1 MHKRIFFLLGL
12 AALIIVWLFWQQA
25 RAPKFIVSG
34 FIEADQIRVGSQVGG
49 RVAEVFAEEGD
60 RVQRGEVLFR
70 LEPFDLEA
78 VSKKAGSNLAA
89 AQAEYARLTAGF
101 RAEEVQQAQARR
113 ERARAILEKA
123 VTGPRPQEITIAREQ
138 VRSARAASKL
148 AAAEFVRLEA
158 LVTKDQVSKEAY
170 DEAVRAREAAQ
181 AELAI
186 AEHSLALLEEG
197 TRKEDIAAA
206 KAGFSEAEQALALMR
221 EGYRKEDVDA
231 AAARLASAE
240 AELEAVQAR
249 IDELDVLSP
258 CDCILETI
266 ELEPGD
272 LVPANAPA
280 VSLLD
285 SDRALGTHLH
295 SRSALEP
302 VYGLAKSCRF
312 ASTGS
317 KTNCFNARIS
327 FIAQEG
333 EFVPRNIQTPE
344 ERSKQVFRTKL
355 ILQEGLGRL
364 RAGMAVDVLFEEA
377 SGP

>member
-60 RVQRGEVLFR
+60 RVQRGEVLFL

-240 AELEAVQAR
+240 AELAAVQAR
-249 IDELDVLSP
+249 LNELEVLSP

-272 LVPANAPA
+272 LVSANAPA

-285 SDRALGTHLH
+285 SDRLWVRTYIPEARLGHLQIG
-295 SRSALEP
+295 RIVP
-302 VYGLAKSCRF
+302 VRVDGIKDVL
-312 ASTGS
+312 
-317 KTNCFNARIS
+317 FNARIS
-327 FIAQEG
+327 YIAQEG

-355 ILQEGLGRL
+355 ILQEGLGWL

>member
-285 SDRALGTHLH
+285 SDELWVRTYIPEARL
-295 SRSALEP
+295 SRLRIGQIVP
-302 VYGLAKSCRF
+302 VRVDGIKDELFR
-312 ASTGS
+312 
-317 KTNCFNARIS
+317 ARIS
-327 FIAQEG
+327 YIAQEG

-355 ILQEGLGRL
+355 IFQQGLGRL

>member
-12 AALIIVWLFWQQA
+12 AALIIVWLFWQQG
-25 RAPKFIVSG
+25 RAPEFVVSG

-60 RVQRGEVLFR
+60 RMQRGEVLFR

-101 RAEEVQQAQARR
+101 RPEEVQQAQARR

-138 VRSARAASKL
+138 LRSARAASIL
-148 AAAEFVRLEA
+148 AESEFIRLEA
-158 LVTKDQVSKEAY
+158 LVTKEQVSKEAY

-181 AELAI
+181 AGLAV
-186 AEHSLALLEEG
+186 AEQSLALLEEG

-206 KAGFSEAEQALALMR
+206 KAGFAEAEQALALMR
-221 EGYRKEDVDA
+221 EGYRREDVAA

-240 AELEAVQAR
+240 AELAAVQAR
-249 IDELDVLSP
+249 LNELEVLSP

-272 LVPANAPA
+272 LVSANAPA
-280 VSLLD
+280 ASLLD
-285 SDRALGTHLH
+285 SDGLWVRTYIPEARL
-295 SRSALEP
+295 SRLQIGRIVP
-302 VYGLAKSCRF
+302 VRVDGIKDEL
-312 ASTGS
+312 
-317 KTNCFNARIS
+317 FNARIS
-327 FIAQEG
+327 YIAQEG

>member
-1 MHKRIFFLLGL
+1 MHKRIFFLIGV
-12 AALIIVWLFWQQA
+12 ATLILVWLFWQQG

-78 VSKKAGSNLAA
+78 ISAKAGSRLAA
-89 AQAEYARLTAGF
+89 AEADYARLTAGF
-101 RAEEVQQAQARR
+101 RPEEVQQAQARW

-123 VTGPRPQEITIAREQ
+123 IAGPRPQEITIAREQ
-138 VRSARAASKL
+138 LRSASAASIL
-148 AAAEFVRLEA
+148 AESEFIRLGA

-221 EGYRKEDVDA
+221 EGYRKEDVNA

-240 AELEAVQAR
+240 AELAAVQAR
-249 IDELDVLSP
+249 LNELDVLSP

-272 LVPANAPA
+272 LVSANAPA

-285 SDRALGTHLH
+285 SDRLWVRTYIPEARLGHLQIG
-295 SRSALEP
+295 RIVP
-302 VYGLAKSCRF
+302 VRVDGIKDEL
-312 ASTGS
+312 
-317 KTNCFNARIS
+317 FNARIS
-327 FIAQEG
+327 YIAQEG

-355 ILQEGLGRL
+355 ILQEGLDRL

>member
-1 MHKRIFFLLGL
+1 MQKRIFFLFGL
-12 AALIIVWLFWQQA
+12 AALILVWLFWQQA
-25 RAPKFIVSG
+25 RAPDFIVSG

-78 VSKKAGSNLAA
+78 VSNKAGGNLAA
-89 AQAEYARLTAGF
+89 AQAEYARHTAGF
-101 RAEEVQQAQARR
+101 RPEEVQQAQARR

-148 AAAEFVRLEA
+148 AEAEFVRLGA
-158 LVTKDQVSKEAY
+158 LVTKEQVSKEAY

-181 AELAI
+181 AAQAV

-206 KAGFSEAEQALALMR
+206 KAGFAEAEQALALMR
-221 EGYRKEDVDA
+221 EGYRKEDVAA

-240 AELEAVQAR
+240 AELAAVQAR
-249 IDELDVLSP
+249 LNELDVLSP

-272 LVPANAPA
+272 LVSANAPA

-285 SDRALGTHLH
+285 SDRLWVRTYIPEARLGHLQVG
-295 SRSALEP
+295 RIVP
-302 VYGLAKSCRF
+302 VRVDGIKDELFR
-312 ASTGS
+312 
-317 KTNCFNARIS
+317 ARIS
-327 FIAQEG
+327 FIAREG

-355 ILQEGLGRL
+355 ILQEGLDRL
-364 RAGMAVDVLFEEA
+364 RAGMAVDVLFDEA
-377 SGP
+377 SGS

>member
-1 MHKRIFFLLGL
+1 MQKRIFFLSGL
-12 AALIIVWLFWQQA
+12 AALIVVWLFWQQA
-25 RAPKFIVSG
+25 RAPDFIVSG

-60 RVQRGEVLFR
+60 RMQQGEVLFR

-78 VSKKAGSNLAA
+78 ISAKADSNLAA

-101 RAEEVQQAQARR
+101 RPEEVQQAHARW
-113 ERARAILEKA
+113 ERAGAILEKA
-123 VTGPRPQEITIAREQ
+123 VAGPRPQEITIAREQ
-138 VRSARAASKL
+138 LRSARAASIL
-148 AAAEFVRLEA
+148 AESEFIRLAA
-158 LVTKDQVSKEAY
+158 LVTKEQVSKEAY

-181 AELAI
+181 AGLAA
-186 AEHSLALLEEG
+186 AEQSLALLEEG

-206 KAGFSEAEQALALMR
+206 KAGFAEAEQALALMR
-221 EGYRKEDVDA
+221 EGYRKEDVAA

-240 AELEAVQAR
+240 AELAAVQVR
-249 IDELDVLSP
+249 LNELDVLSP

-272 LVPANAPA
+272 LVSANAPA

-285 SDRALGTHLH
+285 SDRLWVRTYIPEARLGHLQIG
-295 SRSALEP
+295 RIVP
-302 VYGLAKSCRF
+302 VRVDGIKDELFR
-312 ASTGS
+312 
-317 KTNCFNARIS
+317 ARIS
-327 FIAQEG
+327 FIAREG

-355 ILQEGLGRL
+355 ILQEGLDRL
-364 RAGMAVDVLFEEA
+364 RAGMAVDVLFDEA
-377 SGP
+377 SGS

>member
-1 MHKRIFFLLGL
+1 MQKRIFFLSGL
-12 AALIIVWLFWQQA
+12 AALIVIWLFWQQA
-25 RAPKFIVSG
+25 RAPDFIVSG

-60 RVQRGEVLFR
+60 RMQQGEVLFR

-78 VSKKAGSNLAA
+78 ISAKADSNLAA
-89 AQAEYARLTAGF
+89 AQADYARLTAGF
-101 RAEEVQQAQARR
+101 RPEEVQQAQARW

-123 VTGPRPQEITIAREQ
+123 IAGPRPQEITIAREQ
-138 VRSARAASKL
+138 LRSASAASIL
-148 AAAEFVRLEA
+148 AESEFIRLGA

-221 EGYRKEDVDA
+221 EGYRKEDVAA

-240 AELEAVQAR
+240 AELAAVQVR
-249 IDELDVLSP
+249 LNELDVLSP

-272 LVPANAPA
+272 LVSANAPA

-285 SDRALGTHLH
+285 SDRLWVRTYIPEARLGHLQIG
-295 SRSALEP
+295 RIVP
-302 VYGLAKSCRF
+302 VRVDGIKDELFR
-312 ASTGS
+312 
-317 KTNCFNARIS
+317 ARIS
-327 FIAQEG
+327 FIAREG

-364 RAGMAVDVLFEEA
+364 RAGMAVDVLFDEA
-377 SGP
+377 SGS

>member
-12 AALIIVWLFWQQA
+12 AALIIVWLFWQQG
-25 RAPKFIVSG
+25 RAPEFVVSG

-60 RVQRGEVLFR
+60 RMQRGEVLFR

-89 AQAEYARLTAGF
+89 AQAEYARFTAGF
-101 RAEEVQQAQARR
+101 RPEEVQQAQARR

-138 VRSARAASKL
+138 LRSARAASIL
-148 AAAEFVRLEA
+148 AESEFIRLEA
-158 LVTKDQVSKEAY
+158 LVTKEQVSKEAY

-181 AELAI
+181 AGLAV
-186 AEHSLALLEEG
+186 AEQSLALLEEG

-206 KAGFSEAEQALALMR
+206 RAGFAEAEQALALMR
-221 EGYRKEDVDA
+221 EGYRREDVEA

-240 AELEAVQAR
+240 AELAAVQAR
-249 IDELDVLSP
+249 LNELEVLSP

-272 LVPANAPA
+272 LVSANAPA
-280 VSLLD
+280 ASLLD
-285 SDRALGTHLH
+285 SDGLWVRTYIPEARL
-295 SRSALEP
+295 SRLQIGRIVP
-302 VYGLAKSCRF
+302 VRVDGIKDEL
-312 ASTGS
+312 
-317 KTNCFNARIS
+317 FNARIS
-327 FIAQEG
+327 YIAQEG

>member
-1 MHKRIFFLLGL
+1 MQKRIFFLSGL
-12 AALIIVWLFWQQA
+12 AALIVIWLFWQQA
-25 RAPKFIVSG
+25 RAPDFIVSG

-60 RVQRGEVLFR
+60 RMQQGEVLFR

-78 VSKKAGSNLAA
+78 ISAKADSNLAA

-101 RAEEVQQAQARR
+101 RPEEVQQAYARW
-113 ERARAILEKA
+113 ERAGAILEKA
-123 VTGPRPQEITIAREQ
+123 VAGPRPQEITIAREQ
-138 VRSARAASKL
+138 LRSARAASIL
-148 AAAEFVRLEA
+148 AESEFIRLAA
-158 LVTKDQVSKEAY
+158 LVTKEQVSKEAY

-181 AELAI
+181 AGLAA
-186 AEHSLALLEEG
+186 AEQSLELLEEG

-206 KAGFSEAEQALALMR
+206 KAGFAEAEQALALMR
-221 EGYRKEDVDA
+221 AGYRKEDVAA

-240 AELEAVQAR
+240 AELAAVQAR
-249 IDELDVLSP
+249 LNELDVLSP

-272 LVPANAPA
+272 LVSANAPA

-285 SDRALGTHLH
+285 SDRLWVRTYIPEARLGHLQVG
-295 SRSALEP
+295 RIVP
-302 VYGLAKSCRF
+302 VRVDGIKDELFR
-312 ASTGS
+312 
-317 KTNCFNARIS
+317 ARIS
-327 FIAQEG
+327 FIAREG

-355 ILQEGLGRL
+355 ILQEGLDRL
-364 RAGMAVDVLFEEA
+364 RAGMAVDVLFDEA
-377 SGP
+377 SGS

>member
-272 LVPANAPA
+272 LVSANAPA

-285 SDRALGTHLH
+285 SDRLWVRTYIPEARLGHLQIG
-295 SRSALEP
+295 RIVP
-302 VYGLAKSCRF
+302 VRVDGIKDVL
-312 ASTGS
+312 
-317 KTNCFNARIS
+317 FNARIS
-327 FIAQEG
+327 YIAQEG

>member
-12 AALIIVWLFWQQA
+12 AALIIVWLFWQQG
-25 RAPKFIVSG
+25 RAPEFVVSG

-60 RVQRGEVLFR
+60 RMQRGEVLFR

-101 RAEEVQQAQARR
+101 RPEEVQQAQARR

-138 VRSARAASKL
+138 LRSARAASIL
-148 AAAEFVRLEA
+148 AESEFIRLEA
-158 LVTKDQVSKEAY
+158 LVTKEQVSKEAY

-181 AELAI
+181 AGLAV
-186 AEHSLALLEEG
+186 AEQSLALLEEG

-206 KAGFSEAEQALALMR
+206 KAGFAEAEQALALMR
-221 EGYRKEDVDA
+221 EGYRREDVAA

-240 AELEAVQAR
+240 AELAAVQAR
-249 IDELDVLSP
+249 LNELEVLSP

-272 LVPANAPA
+272 LVSANAPA
-280 VSLLD
+280 ASLLD
-285 SDRALGTHLH
+285 SDWLWVRTYIPEARL
-295 SRSALEP
+295 SRLQIGRIVP
-302 VYGLAKSCRF
+302 VRVDGIKDEL
-312 ASTGS
+312 
-317 KTNCFNARIS
+317 FNARIS
-327 FIAQEG
+327 YIAQEG

>member
-12 AALIIVWLFWQQA
+12 AALIIVWLFWQQG
-25 RAPKFIVSG
+25 RAPEFVVSG

-60 RVQRGEVLFR
+60 RMQRGEVLFR

-101 RAEEVQQAQARR
+101 RPEEVQQAQARR

-138 VRSARAASKL
+138 LRSARAASIL
-148 AAAEFVRLEA
+148 AESEFIRLEA
-158 LVTKDQVSKEAY
+158 LVTKEQVSKEAY

-181 AELAI
+181 AGLAV
-186 AEHSLALLEEG
+186 AEQSLALLEEG

-206 KAGFSEAEQALALMR
+206 SAGFAEAEQALALMR
-221 EGYRKEDVDA
+221 EGYRREDVEA
-231 AAARLASAE
+231 AAARSASAE
-240 AELEAVQAR
+240 AELAAVQAR
-249 IDELDVLSP
+249 LNELEVLSP

-272 LVPANAPA
+272 LVSANAPA
-280 VSLLD
+280 ASLLD
-285 SDRALGTHLH
+285 SDGLWVRTYIPEARL
-295 SRSALEP
+295 SRLQIGRIVP
-302 VYGLAKSCRF
+302 VRVDGIKDEL
-312 ASTGS
+312 
-317 KTNCFNARIS
+317 FNARIS
-327 FIAQEG
+327 YIAQEG

>member
-12 AALIIVWLFWQQA
+12 AALIIVWLFWQQG
-25 RAPKFIVSG
+25 RAPEFVVSG

-60 RVQRGEVLFR
+60 RMQRGEVLFR

-89 AQAEYARLTAGF
+89 AQAVYARLTAGF
-101 RAEEVQQAQARR
+101 RPEEVQQAQARR

-138 VRSARAASKL
+138 LRSARAASIL
-148 AAAEFVRLEA
+148 AESEFIRLEA
-158 LVTKDQVSKEAY
+158 LVTKEQVSKEAY

-181 AELAI
+181 AGLAV
-186 AEHSLALLEEG
+186 AEQSLALLEEG

-206 KAGFSEAEQALALMR
+206 RAGFAEAEQALALMR
-221 EGYRKEDVDA
+221 EGYRKEDVEA

-240 AELEAVQAR
+240 AELAAVQAR
-249 IDELDVLSP
+249 LNELEVLSP

-272 LVPANAPA
+272 LVSANAPA
-280 VSLLD
+280 ASLLD
-285 SDRALGTHLH
+285 SDGLWVRTYIPEARL
-295 SRSALEP
+295 SRLQIGRIVP
-302 VYGLAKSCRF
+302 VRVDGIKDEL
-312 ASTGS
+312 
-317 KTNCFNARIS
+317 FNARIS
-327 FIAQEG
+327 YIAQEG

-364 RAGMAVDVLFEEA
+364 RAGMGVDVLFEEA

>member
-1 MHKRIFFLLGL
+1 MKKRIIFLLGL
-12 AALIIVWLFWQQA
+12 ATLIVVWLFWQQG
-25 RAPKFIVSG
+25 RAPEFIVSG

-60 RVQRGEVLFR
+60 RMQRGEVLFR

-78 VSKKAGSNLAA
+78 ISAKAGSRLAA
-89 AQAEYARLTAGF
+89 AEADYARLTAGF
-101 RAEEVQQAQARR
+101 RPEEVQQAQARW

-123 VTGPRPQEITIAREQ
+123 VAGPRPQEIIIAREQ
-138 VRSARAASKL
+138 LRSARAASTL
-148 AAAEFVRLEA
+148 AEAEFVRLGT
-158 LVTKDQVSKEAY
+158 LVTKEQVSKEAY

-181 AELAI
+181 AGLAV
-186 AEHSLALLEEG
+186 AEQSLALLEEG

-206 KAGFSEAEQALALMR
+206 KAGFAEVEQALALMR
-221 EGYRKEDVDA
+221 EGYRREDIEA
-231 AAARLASAE
+231 AAARVASAT
-240 AELEAVQAR
+240 AELAAVQAR
-249 IDELDVLSP
+249 LRELEVLSP

-272 LVPANAPA
+272 LVSANTPAA
-280 VSLLD
+280 SLLD
-285 SDRALGTHLH
+285 TDGLWVRTYIPEARMSQLQIGQIV
-295 SRSALEP
+295 P
-302 VYGLAKSCRF
+302 VRVDGIKNEL
-312 ASTGS
+312 
-317 KTNCFNARIS
+317 FNTRIT

-355 ILQEGLGRL
+355 ILQEGLDRL

-377 SGP
+377 PGT

>member
-1 MHKRIFFLLGL
+1 MKKRIIFLLGL
-12 AALIIVWLFWQQA
+12 ATLIVIWLFWQQG
-25 RAPKFIVSG
+25 RAPEFIVSG

-60 RVQRGEVLFR
+60 RMQRGEALFR

-78 VSKKAGSNLAA
+78 ISAKAGSRLAA
-89 AQAEYARLTAGF
+89 AEADYARLTAGF
-101 RAEEVQQAQARR
+101 RPEEVQQAQARW
-113 ERARAILEKA
+113 ERTRAILEKA
-123 VTGPRPQEITIAREQ
+123 VAGPRPQEIIIAREQ
-138 VRSARAASKL
+138 LRSARAASTL
-148 AAAEFVRLEA
+148 AEAEFVRLGT
-158 LVTKDQVSKEAY
+158 LVTKEQVSKEAY

-181 AELAI
+181 AGLAV
-186 AEHSLALLEEG
+186 AEQSLALLEEG

-206 KAGFSEAEQALALMR
+206 KAGFAEAEQALALMR
-221 EGYRKEDVDA
+221 EGYRREDIEA
-231 AAARLASAE
+231 AAARVASAT
-240 AELEAVQAR
+240 AELAAVQAR
-249 IDELDVLSP
+249 LRELEVLSP

-272 LVPANAPA
+272 LVSANTPAA
-280 VSLLD
+280 SLLNTD
-285 SDRALGTHLH
+285 ELWVRTYIPEARM
-295 SRSALEP
+295 SRLQIGQIVP
-302 VYGLAKSCRF
+302 VRVDGIKNEL
-312 ASTGS
+312 
-317 KTNCFNARIS
+317 FNAHIT

-377 SGP
+377 PGP

>member
-12 AALIIVWLFWQQA
+12 AALIIVWLFWQQG
-25 RAPKFIVSG
+25 RAPEFVVSG

-60 RVQRGEVLFR
+60 RMQRGEVLFR

-101 RAEEVQQAQARR
+101 RPEEVQQAQARR

-138 VRSARAASKL
+138 LRSARAASIL
-148 AAAEFVRLEA
+148 AESEFIRLEA
-158 LVTKDQVSKEAY
+158 LVTKEQVSKEAY

-181 AELAI
+181 AGLAV
-186 AEHSLALLEEG
+186 AEQSLALLEEG

-206 KAGFSEAEQALALMR
+206 RAGFAEAEQALALMR
-221 EGYRKEDVDA
+221 EGYRREDVEA
-231 AAARLASAE
+231 AAARSASAE
-240 AELEAVQAR
+240 AELAAVQAR
-249 IDELDVLSP
+249 LNELEVLSP

-272 LVPANAPA
+272 LVSANAPA
-280 VSLLD
+280 ASLLD
-285 SDRALGTHLH
+285 SDGLWVRTYIPEARL
-295 SRSALEP
+295 SRLQIGRIVP
-302 VYGLAKSCRF
+302 VRVDGIKDEL
-312 ASTGS
+312 
-317 KTNCFNARIS
+317 FNARIS
-327 FIAQEG
+327 YIAQEG

>member
-12 AALIIVWLFWQQA
+12 AALIIVWLFWQQG
-25 RAPKFIVSG
+25 RAPEFVVSG

-49 RVAEVFAEEGD
+49 RVAEVFAEEGA
-60 RVQRGEVLFR
+60 RMQRGEVLFR

-101 RAEEVQQAQARR
+101 RPEEVQQAQARR

-138 VRSARAASKL
+138 LRSARAASIL
-148 AAAEFVRLEA
+148 AESEFIRLEA
-158 LVTKDQVSKEAY
+158 LVTIDQVSKEAY

-206 KAGFSEAEQALALMR
+206 RAGFAETEQALALMR
-221 EGYRKEDVDA
+221 EGYRREDVAA

-240 AELEAVQAR
+240 AELAAVQAR
-249 IDELDVLSP
+249 LNELDVLSP

-272 LVPANAPA
+272 LVSANAPA
-280 VSLLD
+280 ASLLD
-285 SDRALGTHLH
+285 SDGLWVRTYIPEARL
-295 SRSALEP
+295 SRLRIGQIVP
-302 VYGLAKSCRF
+302 VRVDGIKDEL
-312 ASTGS
+312 
-317 KTNCFNARIS
+317 FNARIS
-327 FIAQEG
+327 YIAQEG

-355 ILQEGLGRL
+355 ILREGLDRL

>member
-1 MHKRIFFLLGL
+1 M
-12 AALIIVWLFWQQA
+12 
-25 RAPKFIVSG
+25 
-34 FIEADQIRVGSQVGG
+34 
-49 RVAEVFAEEGD
+49 
-60 RVQRGEVLFR
+60 
-70 LEPFDLEA
+70 
-78 VSKKAGSNLAA
+78 
-89 AQAEYARLTAGF
+89 
-101 RAEEVQQAQARR
+101 
-113 ERARAILEKA
+113 
-123 VTGPRPQEITIAREQ
+123 
-138 VRSARAASKL
+138 
-148 AAAEFVRLEA
+148 
-158 LVTKDQVSKEAY
+158 
-170 DEAVRAREAAQ
+170 RAREAAQ

-221 EGYRKEDVDA
+221 EGYRKEDVAA

-240 AELEAVQAR
+240 AELAAVQAR
-249 IDELDVLSP
+249 LNELDVLSP

-272 LVPANAPA
+272 LVSANAPA

-285 SDRALGTHLH
+285 SDRLWVRTYIPEARLGHLQIG
-295 SRSALEP
+295 RIVP
-302 VYGLAKSCRF
+302 VRVDGIKDELFR
-312 ASTGS
+312 
-317 KTNCFNARIS
+317 ARIS

-355 ILQEGLGRL
+355 ILQEGLDRL

>member
-1 MHKRIFFLLGL
+1 MHKRVFILTGL
-12 AALIIVWLFWQQA
+12 ALLVVVWLFWQQG
-25 RAPKFIVSG
+25 RTPDFIVSG
-34 FIEADQIRVGSQVGG
+34 FIEADQILAGSQVGG

-101 RAEEVQQAQARR
+101 RPEEVQQAQARR

-123 VTGPRPQEITIAREQ
+123 VTGPRPQEVTIAREQ
-138 VRSARAASKL
+138 VRSALAASKL

-158 LVTKDQVSKEAY
+158 LVSKEQVSKEAY

-206 KAGFSEAEQALALMR
+206 KADFSEAEQALALMH

-231 AAARLASAE
+231 AAARSASAE
-240 AELEAVQAR
+240 AELAAVQAR
-249 IDELDVLSP
+249 LNELDVLSP

-272 LVPANAPA
+272 LVSANAPA

-285 SDRALGTHLH
+285 SDRLWVRTYIPEARLGHLQIG
-295 SRSALEP
+295 RIVP
-302 VYGLAKSCRF
+302 VRVDGIKDELFR
-312 ASTGS
+312 
-317 KTNCFNARIS
+317 ARIS

-355 ILQEGLGRL
+355 ILQEGLDRL
-364 RAGMAVDVLFEEA
+364 RAGMAVDVLFDEA
-377 SGP
+377 PGP